1 MNSAELVDAGKKYI
15 ETTAQMQQELIAK
28 LNTMS
33 LEWLARAQVEADLMS
48 KLSAKLTA
56 ARTAPDVAS
65 AHSEWFAE
73 WIKLCGENSR
83 RFFPQQPGT
92 HENRDACAVDRLAK
106 GRHGQLKMRSRR
118 TLGTRATNGV
128 GRSPPGLHGRSLL
141 ANARCLSRPLR

>member
-83 RFFPQQPGT
+83 RLFLNNQELMKTAT
-92 HENRDACAVDRLAK
+92 HVLSTDWPK
-106 GRHGQLKMRSRR
+106 GGMGS
-118 TLGTRATNGV
+118 
-128 GRSPPGLHGRSLL
+128 
-141 ANARCLSRPLR
+141 